1 MTFVILYLQAGDTH
15 ADTTREVCREP
26 RSQPHK
32 TNSDPRRLEILARS
46 SCPEMD
52 VLGLIWLWLMGTKS
66 DIPKVCITWSGAKP
80 HITRKPHFGQDRMN
94 LSQCAARFT
103 AESSL

>member
-1 MTFVILYLQAGDTH
+1 MTFVILYLQAGDTML
-15 ADTTREVCREP
+15 DTTREVCREP

-66 DIPKVCITWSGAKP
+66 DIPKVCITKGVAQSRTSPGNHTSA
-80 HITRKPHFGQDRMN
+80 GQN
-94 LSQCAARFT
+94 
-103 AESSL
+103 ESLPMRCPLHC